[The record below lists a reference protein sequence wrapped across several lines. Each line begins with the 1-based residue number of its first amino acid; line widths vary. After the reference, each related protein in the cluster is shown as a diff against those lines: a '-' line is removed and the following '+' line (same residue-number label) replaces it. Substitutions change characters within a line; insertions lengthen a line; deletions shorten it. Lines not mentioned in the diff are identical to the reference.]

1 MRQGTGP
8 AATCVRPQRKKKE
21 RSTMKDSKSGSLPSG
36 AGSLI
41 PGFEVPQS
49 PVFTVDWR
57 GRKAGSRSGDAER
70 FLETGEK
77 YYFGEGAEQDYA
89 EAVKWFLK
97 AAEFGT
103 DALRDGMRS

>member
-57 GRKAGSRSGDAER
+57 GRKKGSRSASLR
-70 FLETGEK
+70 RVRSTIS
-77 YYFGEGAEQDYA
+77 
-89 EAVKWFLK
+89 
-97 AAEFGT
+97 GT
-103 DALRDGMRS
+103 VRSRIMLRP

>member
-1 MRQGTGP
+1 
-8 AATCVRPQRKKKE
+8 
-21 RSTMKDSKSGSLPSG
+21 MKDSKSGSLPSG

-49 PVFTVDWR
+49 PVFTV
-57 GRKAGSRSGDAER
+57 E
-70 FLETGEK
+70 
-77 YYFGEGAEQDYA
+77 YYFGDGAEQDYA

>member
-41 PGFEVPQS
+41 PGVEVPQS
-49 PVFTVDWR
+49 PVFTARSASLRRVR
-57 GRKAGSRSGDAER
+57 STISGTVRSRIMPR
-70 FLETGEK
+70 P
-77 YYFGEGAEQDYA
+77 
-89 EAVKWFLK
+89 
-97 AAEFGT
+97 
-103 DALRDGMRS
+103 

>member
-49 PVFTVDWR
+49 PVFTVER
-57 GRKAGSRSGDAER
+57 RVRS
-70 FLETGEK
+70 TISEK
-77 YYFGEGAEQDYA
+77 
-89 EAVKWFLK
+89 VRIRIM
-97 AAEFGT
+97 
-103 DALRDGMRS
+103 LRP

>member
-1 MRQGTGP
+1 
-8 AATCVRPQRKKKE
+8 
-21 RSTMKDSKSGSLPSG
+21 MKDSKSGSLPSG

-49 PVFTVDWR
+49 PVFTV
-57 GRKAGSRSGDAER
+57 E
-70 FLETGEK
+70 GEK
-77 YYFGEGAEQDYA
+77 YYFGDGAEQDYA

>member
-1 MRQGTGP
+1 
-8 AATCVRPQRKKKE
+8 
-21 RSTMKDSKSGSLPSG
+21 MKDSKSGSLPSG

-49 PVFTVDWR
+49 
-57 GRKAGSRSGDAER
+57 R

-77 YYFGEGAEQDYA
+77 YYFGDGAEQDYA

>member
-1 MRQGTGP
+1 
-8 AATCVRPQRKKKE
+8 
-21 RSTMKDSKSGSLPSG
+21 MKDSKSGSLPSG

-49 PVFTVDWR
+49 PVFTVD
-57 GRKAGSRSGDAER
+57 
-70 FLETGEK
+70 
-77 YYFGEGAEQDYA
+77 YFGDGAEQDYA

>member
-1 MRQGTGP
+1 
-8 AATCVRPQRKKKE
+8 
-21 RSTMKDSKSGSLPSG
+21 MKDSKSGSLPSG

-41 PGFEVPQS
+41 PGVEVPQS
-49 PVFTVDWR
+49 PVFTVEWR
-57 GRKAGSRSGDAER
+57 GRKKGGSGGDAER

-77 YYFGEGAEQDYA
+77 YYFGDGAEQDYA

>member
-49 PVFTVDWR
+49 PVFTVEWH
-57 GRKAGSRSGDAER
+57 GRK
-70 FLETGEK
+70 
-77 YYFGEGAEQDYA
+77 
-89 EAVKWFLK
+89 K
-97 AAEFGT
+97 AAGAVT
-103 DALRDGMRS
+103 RSASLRRVRSTISEKVRIRIMLRP

>member
-1 MRQGTGP
+1 
-8 AATCVRPQRKKKE
+8 
-21 RSTMKDSKSGSLPSG
+21 MKDSKSGSLPSG

-49 PVFTVDWR
+49 PVFTVEP
-57 GRKAGSRSGDAER
+57 ER

-77 YYFGEGAEQDYA
+77 YYFGDGAEQDYA

>member
-1 MRQGTGP
+1 MRCLR
-8 AATCVRPQRKKKE
+8 AR
-21 RSTMKDSKSGSLPSG
+21 SLPWSG
-36 AGSLI
+36 A
-41 PGFEVPQS
+41 
-49 PVFTVDWR
+49 
-57 GRKAGSRSGDAER
+57 AGKKRPER

-77 YYFGEGAEQDYA
+77 YYFGDGAEQDYA

>member
-1 MRQGTGP
+1 MILPASGTEPPQHIRHDLKQTKGTEHHERQQ
-8 AATCVRPQRKKKE
+8 VRQP
-21 RSTMKDSKSGSLPSG
+21 
-36 AGSLI
+36 
-41 PGFEVPQS
+41 
-49 PVFTVDWR
+49 
-57 GRKAGSRSGDAER
+57 ER

-77 YYFGEGAEQDYA
+77 YYFGDGAEQDYA

>member
-1 MRQGTGP
+1 
-8 AATCVRPQRKKKE
+8 
-21 RSTMKDSKSGSLPSG
+21 MKDSKSGSLPSG

-49 PVFTVDWR
+49 PVFTVEKR
-57 GRKAGSRSGDAER
+57 QPER

-77 YYFGEGAEQDYA
+77 YYFGDGAEQDYA

>member
-41 PGFEVPQS
+41 PGVEVPQS
-49 PVFTVDWR
+49 PVFT
-57 GRKAGSRSGDAER
+57 
-70 FLETGEK
+70 
-77 YYFGEGAEQDYA
+77 
-89 EAVKWFLK
+89 
-97 AAEFGT
+97 
-103 DALRDGMRS
+103 ALRRVRSTISGTVRSRIMPRP

>member
-1 MRQGTGP
+1 
-8 AATCVRPQRKKKE
+8 
-21 RSTMKDSKSGSLPSG
+21 MKDSKSGSLPSG

-49 PVFTVDWR
+49 PAFTVEWR
-57 GRKAGSRSGDAER
+57 CRKKGSRSGDAER

-77 YYFGEGAEQDYA
+77 YYFGDGADRDYA
-89 EAVKWFLK
+89 EAVKWFWK
-97 AAEFGT
+97 TAELGT

>member
-1 MRQGTGP
+1 
-8 AATCVRPQRKKKE
+8 
-21 RSTMKDSKSGSLPSG
+21 MKDSKSGSLPSG

-41 PGFEVPQS
+41 PGVEVPQS
-49 PVFTVDWR
+49 PVFTV
-57 GRKAGSRSGDAER
+57 
-70 FLETGEK
+70 ETGEK
-77 YYFGEGAEQDYA
+77 YYFGDGAEQDYA

>member
-1 MRQGTGP
+1 MARQEKR
-8 AATCVRPQRKKKE
+8 RP
-21 RSTMKDSKSGSLPSG
+21 
-36 AGSLI
+36 
-41 PGFEVPQS
+41 
-49 PVFTVDWR
+49 
-57 GRKAGSRSGDAER
+57 ER

-77 YYFGEGAEQDYA
+77 YYFGDGAEQDYA